1 MLPVAPAFDWLI
13 RIDKVRI
20 VIAKA
25 TIARQHIRQ
34 TLFK

>member
-25 TIARQHIRQ
+25 TIASQHIRQ
-34 TLFK
+34 TLSK

>member
-1 MLPVAPAFDWLI
+1 MFSVAPAFDWPI

-25 TIARQHIRQ
+25 TIASQHIRQ

>member
-1 MLPVAPAFDWLI
+1 MFSVAPAFDWLI

-25 TIARQHIRQ
+25 TIASQHIRQ
-34 TLFK
+34 TLSK